1 MTKKMTCLLILSGL
15 ICTISSFNTPP
26 RQRSAIRTIII
37 DPGHGGFDP
46 GTSGLFSDEKNVALA
61 ISLKLGKAI
70 QEAFPDIKIV
80 YTRTTDIMP
89 GNMPTKSGGLHYR
102 AELANKSHGDL
113 FICIHANNDGHTP
126 GTYAVHSVIGHKY
139 VGKGKR
145 RRRVPIYETHYVKN
159 TRVGTGSYIWK
170 ADRNGFKG
178 DAINQREPGLEGD
191 SANNAADSEA
201 FDRASPEARI
211 RAQLYE
217 KKYFANSALFATLV
231 EDEFVK
237 AGRHSDGVLQR
248 DEGIQVLQATGMPSV
263 LIETGFLSNKEEE
276 IYLNSEDGQD
286 EVVRNI
292 VDALK
297 KYKDALEGH
306 ATGGSDSTPVT
317 PAGGWISPRPRQ
329 TGVATSISV
338 RHTPRIVPVRYAHG
352 TVAGVYARKIHPV
365 HRKANGVR
373 HSDVASNTR
382 KKRPDRRHAG
392 LIARR

>member
-26 RQRSAIRTIII
+26 RQKPVLRTIII

-61 ISLKLGKAI
+61 ISLKLGAAI

-89 GNMPTKSGGLHYR
+89 GNMPTKSAGLHYR

-126 GTYAVHSVIGHKY
+126 GTYAVHKVVGHKY

-145 RRRVPIYETHYVKN
+145 RRRVPVYETYYVKN

-191 SANNAADSEA
+191 STNSAADSEA
-201 FDRASPEARI
+201 FDRNSPEAKI

-237 AGRHSDGVLQR
+237 EGRHSDGVLQR

-276 IYLNSEDGQD
+276 IYLNSEDGQN
-286 EVVRNI
+286 EVVRAI
-292 VDALK
+292 IEALK

-306 ATGGSDSTPVT
+306 
-317 PAGGWISPRPRQ
+317 PAGGGDQNQASPPGARVRARE
-329 TGVATSISV
+329 ATTATAASMQIQHSAGITKGHLS
-338 RHTPRIVPVRYAHG
+338 RNPSPTHERIA
-352 TVAGVYARKIHPV
+352 A
-365 HRKANGVR
+365 
-373 HSDVASNTR
+373 NTR
-382 KKRPDRRHAG
+382 KKRQKRLNAS